1 MKRILP
7 LPLLAFILLYSC
19 KTSEFSN
26 GTFTKR
32 KYRKGCHVNL
42 KHYKQERQQAVK
54 LERVKD
60 ETQAAQFPE
69 RARKSHDSLKAMETN
84 SLQVPKLTK
93 TDRRELRQR
102 IRRVEEPK
110 LKQKWIEDP
119 EKERTDDMA
128 ILAGYFG
135 YGALILFPLAFVFG
149 PLAII
154 FGSIGLASEDFRA
167 DAIIGIVLGIIGIAI
182 FLILLFIIAAFG
194 LLSI

>member
-1 MKRILP
+1 
-7 LPLLAFILLYSC
+7 
-19 KTSEFSN
+19 
-26 GTFTKR
+26 
-32 KYRKGCHVNL
+32 
-42 KHYKQERQQAVK
+42 VK

-60 ETQAAQFPE
+60 GTQAAQFPE

-102 IRRVEEPK
+102 IRRVEAPK
-110 LKQKWIEDP
+110 LKQKWIDDP

-154 FGSIGLASEDFRA
+154 CGSIGLASEGFRA